1 MLSVIIYLAAIVF
14 ANMNVFWFGPAA
26 TLVNAFLLIG
36 LDLTLRDRL
45 HDKWMGK
52 NLWLKMMGLIT
63 AGSVITFMVN
73 KGAGKIALASVISF
87 AVAALADAISY
98 SFLHKK
104 SFMIRS
110 NGSNVAGSIADS
122 FLFPTLAFGS
132 IMPAII
138 AGQFVAKIA
147 GGFIWSLLLRR
158 TKFAN

>member
-1 MLSVIIYLAAIVF
+1 MLSVIIYLAAIVL
-14 ANMNVFWFGPAA
+14 ANMTVFWFGPVA
-26 TLVNAFLLIG
+26 TPINAFVLIG

-52 NLWLKMMGLIT
+52 NLWLKMLGLIA
-63 AGSVITFMVN
+63 AGSVITFILN
-73 KGAGKIALASVISF
+73 RGAGKIAIASVVAF
-87 AVAALADAISY
+87 AVAAAADAISY

-110 NGSNVAGSIADS
+110 NGSNVAGSLADS
-122 FLFPTLAFGS
+122 VLFPTLAFGS

-138 AGQFVAKIA
+138 AGQFIAKIA

-158 TKFAN
+158 TKLAS